1 VTNMFDWF
9 FVPPAQ
15 RRLLLSTGRRAPT
28 PWVIAIMSF
37 TIVLI
42 AATGLALANT
52 AGVLSQAIEA
62 RYAVEVPG
70 GGVNLAALENAVRSA
85 PGVISAQA
93 VPESEMRKTLE
104 RWLGPEA
111 NSGDLPVPAL
121 VNFDAKP
128 GTDLNKIQQR
138 IQAMAPGARIT
149 AHRDSVA
156 PLLQSLT
163 LLQVVAFGLVLLLSA
178 AAAAAVVLAARG
190 SLDTHRFT
198 IEVMHG
204 IGATDMQVT
213 HLFQRKIAIDAFI
226 GSVAGGLA
234 AAVVLLLLAG
244 GAAFARDLTG
254 GATLG
259 LRDIL
264 ILALLPLAL
273 TALATWVARAAVLAA
288 LREAL

>member
-1 VTNMFDWF
+1 VVT
-9 FVPPAQ
+9 
-15 RRLLLSTGRRAPT
+15 S
-28 PWVIAIMSF
+28 
-37 TIVLI
+37 
-42 AATGLALANT
+42 
-52 AGVLSQAIEA
+52 E
-62 RYAVEVPG
+62 
-70 GGVNLAALENAVRSA
+70 
-85 PGVISAQA
+85 A

-111 NSGDLPVPAL
+111 QSADLPVPAL
-121 VNFDAKP
+121 VNFDVKP
-128 GTDLNKIQQR
+128 GTDLGSLQR
-138 IQAMAPGARIT
+138 RLQAIAPGARVV

-163 LLQVVAFGLVLLLSA
+163 LLQAVALGLVLLLSA

-198 IEVMHG
+198 IDVMHG
-204 IGATDMQVT
+204 IGATDIQVT
-213 HLFQRKIAIDAFI
+213 NLFQRKIAIDAFI

-264 ILALLPLAL
+264 ILAFLPLLL
-273 TALATWVARAAVLAA
+273 TALATWVARTAVLAA